1 MLVGRGRWAGR
12 RGRADGRAD
21 GQVYNAILRRFP
33 SDVYGKFAAG
43 GNRYATTIHVL
54 VSAVVK
60 IARVMRLPPGLELF
74 RGLGG
79 RMDLPDSFRRADANG
94 RRGYTEFGFLSTTSD
109 KEVAIQVPRPPSWC
123 RRRRGHARRPAT
135 RLAWSSSTRESRER
149 ASRRAALSRAGGC
162 C

>member
-1 MLVGRGRWAGR
+1 M
-12 RGRADGRAD
+12 
-21 GQVYNAILRRFP
+21 YNAILRRFP

-43 GNRYATTIHVL
+43 GNLYATTIHVL

-94 RRGYTEFGFLSTTSD
+94 RRGYAEFGFLSTTSD
-109 KEVAIQVPRPPSWC
+109 KEVAIQVPPP
-123 RRRRGHARRPAT
+123 
-135 RLAWSSSTRESRER
+135 
-149 ASRRAALSRAGGC
+149 
-162 C
+162 

>member
-1 MLVGRGRWAGR
+1 M
-12 RGRADGRAD
+12 
-21 GQVYNAILRRFP
+21 YNAILRRFP
-33 SDVYGKFAAG
+33 SEVHGKFAAG
-43 GNRYATTIHVL
+43 GNLYATTIHVL

-135 RLAWSSSTRESRER
+135 RLAWSSSTRATHER
-149 ASRRAALSRAGGC
+149 AGRRAAQARSGGFC
-162 C
+162 

>member
-1 MLVGRGRWAGR
+1 M
-12 RGRADGRAD
+12 
-21 GQVYNAILRRFP
+21 YNAILRRFP

-43 GNRYATTIHVL
+43 GNLYATTIHVL

-94 RRGYTEFGFLSTTSD
+94 RRGYAEFGFLSTTSD
-109 KEVAIQVPRPPSWC
+109 REVAIQVPPPESLVA
-123 RRRRGHARRPAT
+123 RGSATPPCAPLFPPAEP
-135 RLAWSSSTRESRER
+135 RSRVGR
-149 ASRRAALSRAGGC
+149 
-162 C
+162 

>member
-1 MLVGRGRWAGR
+1 MGGSRRERRAGRRARVDGRGR
-12 RGRADGRAD
+12 

-43 GNRYATTIHVL
+43 GNLYATTIHVL

-94 RRGYTEFGFLSTTSD
+94 RRGYAEFGFLSTTSD
-109 KEVAIQVPRPPSWC
+109 REVAIQVPPP
-123 RRRRGHARRPAT
+123 
-135 RLAWSSSTRESRER
+135 
-149 ASRRAALSRAGGC
+149 
-162 C
+162 